1 MTSGSAVDR
10 SEQRRIRP
18 DQGGPL
24 HGKQRAVGAA
34 APGDPSVGD
43 LHRLA
48 AVDRRRADSGFG
60 HPEHECVQARECVN
74 QLIACA
80 GGPC

>member
-10 SEQRRIRP
+10 SDQCRIRP

-24 HGKQRAVGAA
+24 HGKQWAVWAA
-34 APGDPSVGD
+34 AAGDPLVGD

-60 HPEHECVQARECVN
+60 HPEHECVQARERIN

-80 GGPC
+80 GAPC